1 MVFANYS
8 AARLIKIWKRGSGMQ
23 IKKVLTK
30 NVKLLSLG
38 GIISSWFTI
47 SMVWTGGATLPLV
60 GFALT
65 SGLFGL
71 ALLGGSQ

>member
-1 MVFANYS
+1 
-8 AARLIKIWKRGSGMQ
+8 MQ
-23 IKKVLTK
+23 IKKILSK

-47 SMVWTGGATLPLV
+47 SMVWTGAATLPMV
-60 GFALT
+60 GFAVT

>member
-1 MVFANYS
+1 
-8 AARLIKIWKRGSGMQ
+8 MQ

-30 NVKLLSLG
+30 NVRLLGLG
-38 GIISSWFTI
+38 GIVSSWFTI
-47 SMVWTGGATLPLV
+47 SMVWTGGATLPFV
-60 GFALT
+60 GFLVT

>member
-1 MVFANYS
+1 
-8 AARLIKIWKRGSGMQ
+8 MQ

-30 NVKLLSLG
+30 NVKLLGLG
-38 GIISSWFTI
+38 GIVSSWFTI
-47 SMVWTGGATLPLV
+47 SMVWTGGPTLPLV
-60 GFALT
+60 GFLVT

>member
-1 MVFANYS
+1 
-8 AARLIKIWKRGSGMQ
+8 MQ

-38 GIISSWFTI
+38 GIIGSWFTI
-47 SMVWTGGATLPLV
+47 GTVWTGAATLPLV
-60 GFALT
+60 GFAVT